1 LTTSP
6 HIPFERQNANV
17 ITVWEAA
24 AALDMFKLNHDQ
36 PVRFAADGGCW
47 ALVGRTMFVRAAILQ
62 DQNFIDAF
70 THQVINHTI
79 GNGADDVYVTE
90 WVLDHGW
97 KICVQNAPEAEITTN
112 VRRDWTFALQN
123 LRWER
128 GNFRSFYT
136 RIFVNPGYWAFR
148 Q

>member
-1 LTTSP
+1 LNKSP
-6 HIPFERQNANV
+6 EIPFERQDAKV
-17 ITVWEAA
+17 ITIWEAA

-62 DQNFIDAF
+62 DQQFVDAF
-70 THQVINHTI
+70 THQVVDHII
-79 GNGADDVYVTE
+79 VNGADDVYVTG

-97 KICVQNAPEAEITTN
+97 KICVQNAPEAEITTD
-112 VRRDWTFALQN
+112 VKRDWRFALQN

-128 GNFRSFYT
+128 GNFRSFSA
-136 RIFVNPGYWAFR
+136 RIFVNPGYRALM